1 MTKRIGGNMESNTK
15 IIFFDIDGTLIDMK
29 RKQISGK
36 TMEMLIRLKE
46 KGVMICIATG
56 RAPSALPAFGDI
68 VFDVYLTFNGSYCY
82 NRDQII
88 FSNPLLT
95 DDVDTIIKNAE
106 TIHRP
111 LSLAT
116 KDRQAANGKD
126 DDLVEYYG
134 FANREVEVADD
145 FEEVAKE
152 EVYQIMLGCRERD
165 HLSLL
170 NGVHRAKIAAWWDRA
185 VDIIPA
191 DGGKGIGIEKV
202 LEYYHLNQSEAM
214 AFGDGNND
222 IEMFQA
228 VGKGIAM
235 ANASDRLKEAA
246 YGLCGD
252 AAEDGIYHYCLE
264 HGLI

>member
-1 MTKRIGGNMESNTK
+1 
-15 IIFFDIDGTLIDMK
+15 
-29 RKQISGK
+29 
-36 TMEMLIRLKE
+36 
-46 KGVMICIATG
+46 MICIATG

-68 VFDVYLTFNGSYCY
+68 AFDVYLTFNGSYCY
-82 NRDQII
+82 NRDQTI
-88 FSNPLLT
+88 FSNPSLT
-95 DDVDTIIKNAE
+95 DDVGTTIKNAE

-145 FEEVAKE
+145 FEVAAKE

-170 NGVHRAKIAAWWDRA
+170 NGVHRAKIALVGPAD
-185 VDIIPA
+185 IPA

-228 VGKGIAM
+228 VGKGLQWQM
-235 ANASDRLKEAA
+235 PQTD
-246 YGLCGD
+246 
-252 AAEDGIYHYCLE
+252 
-264 HGLI
+264 

>member
-1 MTKRIGGNMESNTK
+1 MQKICKREIGRTGPP
-15 IIFFDIDGTLIDMK
+15 FD
-29 RKQISGK
+29 R
-36 TMEMLIRLKE
+36 
-46 KGVMICIATG
+46 
-56 RAPSALPAFGDI
+56 
-68 VFDVYLTFNGSYCY
+68 VFKDV
-82 NRDQII
+82 R
-88 FSNPLLT
+88 
-95 DDVDTIIKNAE
+95 V
-106 TIHRP
+106 
-111 LSLAT
+111 
-116 KDRQAANGKD
+116 
-126 DDLVEYYG
+126 
-134 FANREVEVADD
+134 
-145 FEEVAKE
+145 
-152 EVYQIMLGCRERD
+152 
-165 HLSLL
+165 L